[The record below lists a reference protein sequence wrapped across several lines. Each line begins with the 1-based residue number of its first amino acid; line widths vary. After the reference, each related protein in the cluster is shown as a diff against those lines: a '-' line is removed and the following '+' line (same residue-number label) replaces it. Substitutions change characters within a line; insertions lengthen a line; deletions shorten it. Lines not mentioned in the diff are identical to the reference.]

1 MLLLENQSTVKLF
14 CNKRFVTIV
23 WTTNYSITV
32 KGNGETAKTT
42 RKPYIKV
49 YGEVWF
55 YELSIT
61 NILVLNNIE
70 RNFIFTYD
78 SNNYRVII
86 FHKPSGKY
94 VHFNI
99 HKDGLHYHD
108 NKNRN
113 VSLVQILS
121 ENEAGYS
128 KRQFNGAKLAKG
140 TI

>member
-1 MLLLENQSTVKLF
+1 MKFWLLNIGVWHDLYLRNMLLLENQSTVKLF

-78 SNNYRVII
+78 SNNYVARG
-86 FHKPSGKY
+86 HPRTALSMLY
-94 VHFNI
+94 AWL
-99 HKDGLHYHD
+99 GL
-108 NKNRN
+108 
-113 VSLVQILS
+113 
-121 ENEAGYS
+121 
-128 KRQFNGAKLAKG
+128 G
-140 TI
+140 TQVPRA